1 MSMTTPQKDNVFDE
15 ISKSMTKEEI
25 LKELTKIQE
34 KMGMY
39 DDTTEG

>member
-1 MSMTTPQKDNVFDE
+1 MTTPQNDNPFGR
-15 ISKSMTKEEI
+15 ISESMTKEEL

-34 KMGMY
+34 EMGMY

>member
-1 MSMTTPQKDNVFDE
+1 
-15 ISKSMTKEEI
+15 MTKEEL

>member
-1 MSMTTPQKDNVFDE
+1 
-15 ISKSMTKEEI
+15 MTKEEL

-34 KMGMY
+34 EMGMY